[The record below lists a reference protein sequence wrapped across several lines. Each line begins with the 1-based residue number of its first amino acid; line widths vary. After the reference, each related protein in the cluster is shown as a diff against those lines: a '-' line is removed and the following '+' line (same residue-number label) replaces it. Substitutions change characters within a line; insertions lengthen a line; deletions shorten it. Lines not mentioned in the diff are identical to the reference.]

1 MSIQV
6 DPLTPQSRVRPDPVR
21 RARVGPASEAVPARS
36 QSGDGHRRAATT
48 KRAACEVCGEVAR
61 VLVLEGYANGQPVL
75 RRFCLKCAAEAAPAD
90 AGVFGERT
98 RVRLHVLVAL
108 VGLALCVVGLFGD
121 FLIPP
126 PHAGFG
132 WHQQLGVFAGALLL
146 VVGLLLRTEVIALG
160 GAFLLAASLGADW
173 FGLTRGPGIGWKQ
186 QVMTAV
192 GVLCLLAAG
201 ITRRRIAARRRR
213 LDRAGRGDEHVNQGQ
228 RDGQTAV
235 TDAASASG
243 AAPAAAQ

>member
-6 DPLTPQSRVRPDPVR
+6 DPLTPQSRVLPDPVR

-36 QSGDGHRRAATT
+36 QSDGHRHAAIT

-108 VGLALCVVGLFGD
+108 AGLALCAVGLFGD
-121 FLIPP
+121 FLIPAA
-126 PHAGFG
+126 HAGFG

-186 QVMTAV
+186 QVMLAV

-201 ITRRRIAARRRR
+201 ITRRRTAARRRR
-213 LDRAGRGDEHVNQGQ
+213 LDRAGGH
-228 RDGQTAV
+228 DGQAK
-235 TDAASASG
+235 ARPQEARGASG
-243 AAPAAAQ
+243 VAPAAAR